1 MTENNGL
8 PKVSYHTLGCKLNFA
23 ETSAIGRA
31 LAGAG
36 FAVARDGEEPDLCVV
51 NTCSVTAEAEKKG
64 RQLIR
69 RIASLH
75 PGAEIVVTGCYAQL
89 RPEEVAALPGVV
101 AVLGQ
106 NDKLRVAE
114 FVERYRDAGTTQV
127 SVGPREDLGVF
138 VPSCER
144 GERTRF
150 FLKVQDGC
158 DYRCSYCTI
167 PMARGASR
175 SGTVAQMVA
184 LARRAEA
191 EGAKEIVLTG
201 VNTGDFGKGTSETF
215 FDLIRALDSC
225 VEGVER
231 FRISSIEPNLLTPE
245 IIEWVATSRAFMPHF
260 HVPLQSGSDAVL
272 RLMRR
277 RYLTPLFRERMELIH
292 KALPDAFVGVDVIAG
307 ARGET
312 PDEFRR
318 SMDFIASLPIS
329 QLHVFP
335 YSERPGT
342 DALSIGG
349 AVDPAE
355 KHRRVDELIKLGDSK
370 YAAFRASQ
378 KGKERPVLWENPPHA
393 TTVTQLP
400 EVMHGFT
407 DNYIRVEASFDPRLV
422 NRITSV
428 RLD

>member
-1 MTENNGL
+1 MNE
-8 PKVSYHTLGCKLNFA
+8 KMHRVSFHTLGCKLNYA

-31 LAGAG
+31 LREAG

-89 RPEEVAALPGVV
+89 RPDEVAALPGVV
-101 AVLGQ
+101 AVVGQ

-114 FVERYRDAGTTQV
+114 FVERYRDSGTTQV
-127 SVGPREDLGVF
+127 SVGARENLSVF

-201 VNTGDFGKGTSETF
+201 VNTGDFGRGTTESF
-215 FDLIRALDSC
+215 FDLIRALDTQ

-245 IIEWVATSRAFMPHF
+245 IIEWVASSRAFMPHF

-277 RYLTPLFRERMELIH
+277 RYLTPLFRNRMELIH
-292 KALPDAFVGVDVIAG
+292 TAMPDAFVGVDVIAG

-318 SMDFIASLPIS
+318 SMEFIASLPIS

-342 DALSIGG
+342 DALALGG
-349 AVDPAE
+349 AVDQAE
-355 KHRRVDELIKLGDSK
+355 KHRRVEELIRLGDSK
-370 YAAFRASQ
+370 YAAFRVSQ
-378 KGKERPVLWENPPHA
+378 KGKERAVLWENPAHGISDTPM
-393 TTVTQLP
+393 P

-407 DNYIRVEASFDPRLV
+407 DNYIRVEAPFDPLLV
-422 NRITSV
+422 NRITAV